1 MDHSLQA
8 FLKEEQ
14 DDLNHALIS
23 YIDTLDIPKQLND
36 SVLYSIHAGGKRLRP
51 LLMKL
56 TCIGLGGNEQRI
68 YPAAVALEMI
78 HTYSLIHDDLPAM
91 DDDVYRRGQLT
102 NHKKFD
108 EATAILAGDG
118 LLTNS
123 FHSIST
129 SDLYSAEEKVE
140 IITKLALA
148 SGLEGMVAGQLL
160 DMEAE
165 NEQISIEELENIH
178 HLKTGRLIS
187 FAVEIGGYLAGV
199 STEKMKVLKRFGD
212 YLGIIF
218 QIQDDILDVE
228 GDQEVI
234 GKKVGSD
241 IENDK
246 STYPHLLGL
255 EGAKTYKNNY
265 VKEAMK
271 CLEQVGLKGTKLE
284 EITQYLSDRN
294 Q

>member
-1 MDHSLQA
+1 MDQSLHV
-8 FLKEEQ
+8 FLKKEQ
-14 DDLNHALIS
+14 DDLNQALIR
-23 YIDTLDIPKQLND
+23 YINTLDIPKRLKD
-36 SVLYSIHAGGKRLRP
+36 SVLYSINAGGKRLRP

-56 TCIGLGGNEQRI
+56 TCIGLGGKEERI

-102 NHKKFD
+102 NHMKFD

-123 FHSIST
+123 FHAIST
-129 SDLYSAEEKVE
+129 TDLYSAEEKIE
-140 IITKLALA
+140 IITKLSTA

-165 NEQISIEELENIH
+165 NKQIPLEELEKIH

-199 STEKMKVLKRFGD
+199 SVEKMKILKRYGD
-212 YLGIIF
+212 YLGVIF

-228 GDQEVI
+228 GDQAII
-234 GKKVGSD
+234 GKSVGSD

-246 STYPHLLGL
+246 STYPHLLGVD
-255 EGAKTYKNNY
+255 GAKNYKDNY
-265 VKEAMK
+265 LKEAIK
-271 CLEQVGLKGTKLE
+271 CLADVGLQGTDLE
-284 EITQYLSDRN
+284 NITQYLSDRN